1 MKSRKDDYKET
12 LLLTDILIIS
22 MEPRHFGVLKISAAI
37 SGGVHIR
44 LRRSPEP
51 NSSDLLISVLS
62 MMTDLEKLVL
72 KATDATLTGDN
83 WQYILDT
90 CDRISDNPE
99 TNTKEALKLIKARLA
114 LKDANVILRTLS
126 LIVAAAENCGSRMK
140 QEIASTSFL
149 QESLIKKL
157 GDKKLHRLVK
167 FRVAE
172 VIVQLNKSFDKDPSL
187 KPIKN
192 ALDLVKLK
200 YPQYLSAPPSKP
212 EKKTLSTEDR
222 KNEELELERALK
234 LSVQEY
240 EREQSLKRSILQNK
254 PLPDT
259 DHLNNRSTTSEQV
272 TGLAERRDDDL
283 PGTASI
289 ASVKKVC
296 ALYDLISYEPDELS
310 FKKGD
315 VITVIESV
323 YRDWWR
329 GMLSNGKV
337 GIFPLNYVSP
347 VMPKTPEDQARELAL
362 EHRLVNFESKNV
374 EKLLALL
381 SANPENVSEDEVTKL
396 YNEIVPLKTTL
407 ALLIDKYS
415 SRKDELGILL
425 DQVHSQTKLYDGY
438 LDQIVNLRTAGHSLG
453 TLPYPSPLSE
463 RPNTETFLNY
473 LEQQP
478 TSAGFGNSPQHIDY
492 SKYSRSQGASNYS
505 SHRVPQTSFLGQNP
519 EPEEYSQYS
528 HFLRDVR

>member
-1 MKSRKDDYKET
+1 
-12 LLLTDILIIS
+12 
-22 MEPRHFGVLKISAAI
+22 
-37 SGGVHIR
+37 
-44 LRRSPEP
+44 
-51 NSSDLLISVLS
+51 
-62 MMTDLEKLVL
+62 MTDLENLIL

-83 WQYILDT
+83 WQYILDC

-99 TNTKEALKLIKARLA
+99 ANTKEALKLIKARLA

-126 LIVAAAENCGSRMK
+126 LIVAVAENCGSRMK

-149 QESLIKKL
+149 QDSLIKKL

-172 VIVQLNKSFDKDPSL
+172 VIVQLNKSFDNDPSL

-192 ALDLVKLK
+192 ALESVKLK
-200 YPQYLSAPPSKP
+200 YPQYLTAPPSKP
-212 EKKTLSTEDR
+212 EKKTLSKEDR
-222 KNEELELERALK
+222 KNEEMEFERALK

-240 EREQSLKRSILQNK
+240 EREQSLKRSALQSK
-254 PLPDT
+254 PLPAT
-259 DHLNNRSTTSEQV
+259 GNSESRKEASTVSEPG
-272 TGLAERRDDDL
+272 TGRAESKEQDL
-283 PGTASI
+283 PGTTSI

-315 VITVIESV
+315 IITVIESV

-347 VMPKTPEDQARELAL
+347 VIPKTPEEQARELAL

-381 SANPENVSEDEVTKL
+381 SGNPERVSEDEVTKL
-396 YNEIVPLKTTL
+396 YNDIVPLKTTL

-415 SRKDELGILL
+415 SRKDELGILH
-425 DQVHSQTKLYDGY
+425 DQVHSQTKLYDSY
-438 LDQIVNLRTAGHSLG
+438 LDRIVNLRTTSYSLG
-453 TLPYPSPLSE
+453 TLPYPSQYSE
-463 RPNTETFLNY
+463 RPNSDSSLNY

-478 TSAGFGNSPQHIDY
+478 TSAGFGNSTQQIDY
-492 SKYSRSQGASNYS
+492 SKYTRSQDAPVYS
-505 SHRVPQTSFLGQNP
+505 SQRVPQTSFIGQNS
-519 EPEEYSQYS
+519 ESGEYPQYS
-528 HFLRDVR
+528 HYPRDVR